1 MLYFF
6 TCIFSSSRAGKVC
19 EVKRAEL
26 KRGPFD
32 LATKL
37 QTLINTDSTD
47 YLLAGYDNLYLRQN
61 VGEAIFL
68 TSRLRHT
75 IDSDESLEQIYLVA
89 YSCSSRDKECR
100 RIEQEPKI
108 IECIHKLTKVTN
120 SY

>member
-19 EVKRAEL
+19 EVKRPEL

-47 YLLAGYDNLYLRQN
+47 CLLAGYDNLYLRQN

-68 TSRLRHT
+68 TSRLGHT

-89 YSCSSRDKECR
+89 YSCSSRDMECR